1 MKKTALALIVSMLVV
16 AGFVNMAKANWM
28 VVPESPI
35 KDPPVIDVLLPR
47 ENETYVD
54 TVPINFT
61 VGMPKQWG
69 PNQHK
74 PYGGIEYVN
83 YSVDGEPI
91 TLFAGG
97 WGILHATTVYNFSL
111 TGLAEGNHTLKIMS
125 GGSTVYLPPSSY
137 ETFNGDYL
145 YYDVN
150 SSKSVSFYVTVS
162 PKTEP
167 FPTILALAA
176 SGVSLAVV
184 IAGLLFYFRK
194 RTACRKP

>member
-1 MKKTALALIVSMLVV
+1 
-16 AGFVNMAKANWM
+16 
-28 VVPESPI
+28 
-35 KDPPVIDVLLPR
+35 
-47 ENETYVD
+47 
-54 TVPINFT
+54 
-61 VGMPKQWG
+61 MPKQWG
-69 PNQHK
+69 PNQQK

-83 YSVDGEPI
+83 YSVDGEPK

-145 YYDVN
+145 SYDVN
-150 SSKSVSFYVTVS
+150 SSQLVTFYVPVS

-167 FPTILALAA
+167 VLTTLAVAA
-176 SGVSLAVV
+176 SGVTLAAVGM
-184 IAGLLFYFRK
+184 GLLVYFKK
-194 RTACRKP
+194 RNR